1 MLARIQNSKTLV
13 KEFTTDIFAAEYA
26 NFDKNV
32 PASEPMI
39 NEIEID
45 WPQRVRQRSINA
57 IQNPEIASDQAEEIS
72 DGDASNDENDEL
84 EQESKG
90 FKEIITMLDK
100 MKRSLSLITRAKI
113 CCLQSRKGLRTF
125 NRRIESNLQLKH
137 ILTKACK
144 YFWVN
149 SFSKNTYTCTSTC
162 NHFHNILRLFDVSPN
177 FIFTTSNTMC
187 DY

>member
-1 MLARIQNSKTLV
+1 
-13 KEFTTDIFAAEYA
+13 
-26 NFDKNV
+26 
-32 PASEPMI
+32 MI

-144 YFWVN
+144 YF
-149 SFSKNTYTCTSTC
+149 
-162 NHFHNILRLFDVSPN
+162 
-177 FIFTTSNTMC
+177 
-187 DY
+187 